1 MVKPEQQPKQE
12 TTSTPPIEEKPD
24 AVPVQYKGM
33 PSEVVEEL
41 WQNPVYINAE
51 KNKSEIVRR
60 EQAIEAIK
68 KAETDREATK
78 QKQLAERYAGLR
90 TEQKT
95 EFPNAQKDAAQILTE
110 HIQGKREIGG
120 LSPQEF
126 FVLSKLKT
134 AYEEFK
140 RENSDKPFAFDLSRD
155 IDRSVY
161 KNLAQK
167 LTFKVLEGR
176 QNVGDQEKANAI
188 RTELGIPPQE
198 VKKEGSLLPEEE
210 SKSEV
215 QEGGNE
221 AALTKLR
228 QLIEARAVKSR
239 NPQAL
244 RELYTKMEQENDKA
258 KIAEILVSEIN
269 QRKRQADYPINPN
282 YQKAWEQA
290 TKDTAVNHKEESDW
304 IYRGSFPTKEKPT
317 ITRGSLNITLDENAT
332 KELDAL
338 IQSGVIDANYKFGE
352 PGTGAE
358 ASERHDAVTLYFLT
372 EPTPEAMRALSNVA
386 KKYYRGDDLIG
397 RKISEGFY
405 MSEVGSVSDT
415 HARDLIQ
422 QLQGTDQELAKAVK
436 TFLTSNFKGKERV
449 AMSEAQFYSTKE
461 MLNLFGIDIKHDK
474 DKGFE
479 ILKNSSK

>member
-1 MVKPEQQPKQE
+1 MIKPDQQPKQE
-12 TTSTPPIEEKPD
+12 IISAPPVAEKPD
-24 AVPVQYKGM
+24 VIPAQYKSM

-41 WQNPVYINAE
+41 WQNPVYIDAE
-51 KNKSEIVRR
+51 KNKSETERR
-60 EQAIEAIK
+60 QQAIEAIK
-68 KAETDREATK
+68 TGEENREAGK
-78 QKQLAERYAGLR
+78 EKQLTERYAGLPDS
-90 TEQKT
+90 QKT
-95 EFPNAQKDAAQILTE
+95 EFPNAQKDAVRVLNE
-110 HIQGKREIGG
+110 HIQGQRDIDN
-120 LSPQEF
+120 LSPEES
-126 FVLSKLKT
+126 FVLGKLKT
-134 AYEEFK
+134 AYEDFK
-140 RENSDKPFAFDLSRD
+140 KENPDKPFAFDFSKG
-155 IDRSVY
+155 IDRKVY
-161 KNLAQK
+161 NNLSQK
-167 LTFKVLEGR
+167 LAFKVLEGR

-188 RTELGIPPQE
+188 RTELGVPPQE
-198 VKKEGSLLPEEE
+198 VKKEGLLLPEEE
-210 SKSEV
+210 SSSEV
-215 QEGGNE
+215 QGGGNE
-221 AALTKLR
+221 AALSKLQ

-244 RELYTKMEQENDKA
+244 RELFARMAQENDKA

-290 TKDTAVNHKEESDW
+290 TKDPSLNHKEESGW
-304 IYRGSFPTKEKPT
+304 IYRGNFSTKEKPT
-317 ITRGSLNITLDENAT
+317 ITRGSLNITLDENAIR
-332 KELDAL
+332 KLDSL

-372 EPTPEAMRALSNVA
+372 EPTPEAMKALSDVA

-422 QLQGTDQELAKAVK
+422 QLQGTDQELAKAMKV
-436 TFLTSNFKGKERV
+436 FLTSNKTGKERV
-449 AMSEAQFYSTKE
+449 AMSEAQFYSAKE
-461 MLNLFGIDIKHDK
+461 MLNLFGVDINYDK

-479 ILKNSSK
+479 ILKK